1 MEKTANALTA
11 TVRACACDAP
21 EISSHSNSPNA
32 AHRRNVAS
40 SLVPKLRL
48 GNERKRDV
56 FALGYFLMPPKALNQ
71 VTIEAAMR
79 MMTSGW

>member
-1 MEKTANALTA
+1 MEMMANALTA

-32 AHRRNVAS
+32 AHRRNIPLAGS
-40 SLVPKLRL
+40 QAQLF
-48 GNERKRDV
+48 GDERKRDV

-71 VTIEAAMR
+71 VTNEAAMR